1 MRISDWSSDVCS
13 SDLCSPTARARRPNK
28 ARSRLSLFEGQRDRA
43 GAEAR
48 NRQVELALPQRR
60 YISGADGA
68 AQLFGRHVDAK
79 IFALAIGPD
88 KLPAEIRHHRVPLPL
103 VAQDDLDAVLT
114 RRKRVGTGRRGGLVI
129 HLPSRTEARKRAG

>member
-43 GAEAR
+43 GVEAR

-68 AQLFGRHVDAK
+68 VPLFGRHVEAK
-79 IFALAIGPD
+79 LFALAIGPD
-88 KLPAEIRHHRVPLPL
+88 KPPAELRHQRLPRPLL
-103 VAQDDLDAVLT
+103 AQEDPDAAPQ
-114 RRKRVGTGRRGGLVI
+114 RGKRVGTRHCGGRVVSWPPRPDG
-129 HLPSRTEARKRAG
+129 

>member
-68 AQLFGRHVDAK
+68 AQLFGRHVDAQ
-79 IFALAIGPD
+79 IFALAIGTD
-88 KLPAEIRHHRVPLPL
+88 KLPDEIRHNREPLHP
-103 VAQDDLDAVLT
+103 VAQDALEPVL
-114 RRKRVGTGRRGGLVI
+114 KQ
-129 HLPSRTEARKRAG
+129 ARKSPRMNTRTQCP